1 MTLQNKFYGLL
12 MPILFILM
20 SPASYAKPVLND
32 WFALGSG
39 CRARSDLAGNV
50 TMEEAPAFGGG
61 SQRYK
66 ANFLFKGF
74 SLDGAKADHAS
85 ARFGRECA
93 IRLNINPP
101 IGKKIHAIRA
111 YTKLLVEKPSGL
123 VLNLLSEL
131 KLGPTSLGRE
141 QYNISPEEK
150 WQSRELTIE
159 LAGTSDS
166 KESFPQLGC
175 SEPKI
180 IGFDYSW
187 IATGLKGRKNPFSV
201 ELAGNGSLVIE
212 ADLVDC
218 AGD

>member
-1 MTLQNKFYGLL
+1 MQNKFYGLL
-12 MPILFILM
+12 MPILLILM
-20 SPASYAKPVLND
+20 STASYAKPVLND

-50 TMEEAPAFGGG
+50 TMEEAPAFGGD
-61 SQRYK
+61 SEKYK
-66 ANFLFKGF
+66 AKFLFKGL

-85 ARFGRECA
+85 VRFGRECA

-101 IGKKIHAIRA
+101 LGKKIHAIRA
-111 YTKLLVEKPSGL
+111 YSKLLVEKPSGL
-123 VLNLLSEL
+123 VLDLLSEL
-131 KLGPTSLGRE
+131 KLGATSLGRE
-141 QYNISPEEK
+141 QYRLSNEEK
-150 WQSRELTIE
+150 WKSRELAVK
-159 LAGTSDS
+159 LSGASGS

-187 IATGLKGRKNPFSV
+187 IATGVVKGKNTPFSV
-201 ELAGNGSLVIE
+201 ELAGDRSLVIE

-218 AGD
+218 ADE

>member
-1 MTLQNKFYGLL
+1 MQNKFCGLL
-12 MPILFILM
+12 MPILVILM

-61 SQRYK
+61 SDKYK
-66 ANFLFKGF
+66 AKFLFKGF

-101 IGKKIHAIRA
+101 LGKKIHAIRA
-111 YTKLLVEKPSGL
+111 YTKILVEKPSGL
-123 VLNLLSEL
+123 VLDLLSEL
-131 KLGPTSLGRE
+131 KLGATSLGRE
-141 QYNISPEEK
+141 QYTLSNDEK
-150 WQSRELTIE
+150 WKSRELAVK
-159 LAGTSDS
+159 LSAAAGS

-187 IATGLKGRKNPFSV
+187 IATGVKDKNTPFSV
-201 ELAGNGSLVIE
+201 ELAGERSLVIE

-218 AGD
+218 ASE

>member
-1 MTLQNKFYGLL
+1 MQNKFYGLL
-12 MPILFILM
+12 TPIFFILM

-39 CRARSDLAGNV
+39 CRARSDLPGNV

-61 SQRYK
+61 SQRYRAK
-66 ANFLFKGF
+66 FLFKGF

-85 ARFGRECA
+85 VRFGRECA

-101 IGKKIHAIRA
+101 LGKKIHAIRA

-123 VLNLLSEL
+123 VLDLLSEL

-141 QYNISPEEK
+141 QYNIANEEK

-159 LAGTSDS
+159 LAGASGS

-187 IATGLKGRKNPFSV
+187 IVTGLKDKKTPFSV
-201 ELAGNGSLVIE
+201 GLAGQGSLVIE

-218 AGD
+218 AGE

>member
-1 MTLQNKFYGLL
+1 MQNKFYGLL
-12 MPILFILM
+12 LPIFFILM

-50 TMEEAPAFGGG
+50 TMEETPAFGGG

-66 ANFLFKGF
+66 AKFLFKGF
-74 SLDGAKADHAS
+74 SLHGAKADPGS
-85 ARFGRECA
+85 VRFGRECA

-101 IGKKIHAIRA
+101 LGKKIHAIRA
-111 YTKLLVEKPSGL
+111 YTKLMVEKPSGL
-123 VLNLLSEL
+123 ALDLLSEL

-141 QYNISPEEK
+141 QYNLSNEEK
-150 WQSRELTIE
+150 WQSRALTIE
-159 LAGTSDS
+159 LAGASGS

-187 IATGLKGRKNPFSV
+187 IATGMKDKNTPFSV
-201 ELAGNGSLVIE
+201 ELAGDRSLVIE

-218 AGD
+218 AGE